1 VLQSIKKCDEAA
13 LAATLRDI
21 RLFVA
26 AYEERSFT
34 AAAAREHATQSGVS
48 QHIRKLEDALGVK
61 LFSRNKSEVTPTPAG
76 DSFYQRCLDVL
87 RSHELATRTAKGY
100 ATGLTGEIVVGL
112 MPTMTRCALAPA
124 LSAFVDTHPNTLVRI
139 IEGYSAALTQ
149 QVRAGEL
156 DFAIVPAFSG
166 MPGLKSRLFLRTPE
180 VLVSGPSAPFEHMA
194 RACLASIGALK
205 LVLPSKANTRRSLIE
220 TYCASNGVIIARIL
234 ELDAMLGTLDFVAR
248 TDWMTILPG
257 IMMAVD
263 DPGGQLKVNPI
274 HRPEFTLDLVLI
286 EPSRR
291 PMSDAA
297 SAFLELLQMEAIQ
310 LNGRWEAP
318 PQAALRPH

>member
-1 VLQSIKKCDEAA
+1 VLQSITKCDEAA

-48 QHIRKLEDALGVK
+48 QHIRNLEDTLGVK
-61 LFSRNKSEVTPTPAG
+61 LFSRNKAEVAPTPAG
-76 DSFYQRCLDVL
+76 DSFYQRCLEVL
-87 RSHELATRTAKGY
+87 RSHEMATRTVKQY
-100 ATGLTGEIVVGL
+100 AAGLTGEIVVGL
-112 MPTMTRCALAPA
+112 MPTMTRCTLAPA
-124 LSAFVDTHPNTLVRI
+124 LSAFVDTHPNMVVRI

-149 QVRAGEL
+149 QVRAGVL

-180 VLVSGPSAPFEHMA
+180 VLVSGASSPFEHLT
-194 RACLASIGALK
+194 RVCLASIGPLK
-205 LVLPSKANTRRSLIE
+205 LVLPSKANTRRNLIE
-220 TYCASNGVIIARIL
+220 TYCASNGVAVARIL

-248 TDWMTILPG
+248 TNWMTILPG

-263 DPGGQLKVNPI
+263 DPGGRLKVNPI
-274 HRPEFTLDLVLI
+274 HRPEFMLDLVLI

-291 PMSDAA
+291 PMSEAA
-297 SAFLELLQMEAIQ
+297 SVFLELLQTEAARLNERWDKLDQ
-310 LNGRWEAP
+310 LH
-318 PQAALRPH
+318 QD

>member
-1 VLQSIKKCDEAA
+1 MAGS
-13 LAATLRDI
+13 LRDI

-48 QHIRKLEDALGVK
+48 QHIRKLEDTLGVK
-61 LFSRNKSEVTPTPAG
+61 LFTRTKAEVAPTPAG
-76 DSFYQRCLDVL
+76 DNFYQRCLDVL
-87 RSHELATRTAKGY
+87 RCHEAATRTVKEY
-100 ATGLTGEIVVGL
+100 AAGLTGEVVVGL
-112 MPTMTRCALAPA
+112 MPTMTRCTLAPA
-124 LSAFVDTHPNTLVRI
+124 LSAFVDAHPNAVLRVS
-139 IEGYSAALTQ
+139 EGYSAALTQ
-149 QVRAGEL
+149 QVRAGNL

-180 VLVSGPSAPFEHMA
+180 VLVSGASSPFEHLA
-194 RACLASIGALK
+194 PVCLSSLRPLK

-220 TYCASNGVIIARIL
+220 TYCASNGVAIARII

-248 TDWMTILPG
+248 ADWMTILPG
-257 IMMAVD
+257 IMMAID
-263 DPGGQLKVNPI
+263 DAGHQLKVNPL

-291 PMSDAA
+291 PMSEAA
-297 SAFLELLQMEAIQ
+297 AVFFELLQAE
-310 LNGRWEAP
+310 
-318 PQAALRPH
+318 ALRLNARWQAPREPQE

>member
-1 VLQSIKKCDEAA
+1 LLKPITKCDEAT
-13 LAATLRDI
+13 LAGSLRDI

-48 QHIRKLEDALGVK
+48 QHIRKLEDTLGVK
-61 LFSRNKSEVTPTPAG
+61 LFSRNKAEVAPTPAG
-76 DSFYQRCLDVL
+76 DNFYQSCLEVL
-87 RSHELATRTAKGY
+87 RSHAVATRTVKEY
-100 ATGLTGEIVVGL
+100 ATGLTGEMVVGL
-112 MPTMTRCALAPA
+112 MPTMTRCTLAPA
-124 LSAFVDTHPNTLVRI
+124 LSAFVDAHPNTVVRI
-139 IEGYSAALTQ
+139 VEGYSASLTQ

-180 VLVSGPSAPFEHMA
+180 VLVSGAPSPFEHLA
-194 RACLASIGALK
+194 RVRLASIGPLK
-205 LVLPSKANTRRSLIE
+205 LVLPSKPNTRRSLIE
-220 TYCASNGVIIARIL
+220 TYCASNGVTIARVL

-248 TDWMTILPG
+248 TDWMAILPG

-263 DPGGQLKVNPI
+263 DPGRQLKVNPI
-274 HRPEFTLDLVLI
+274 DRPEFTLDLVLI

-291 PMSDAA
+291 PMSAA
-297 SAFLELLQMEAIQ
+297 ACAFLELLQTEAVR
-310 LNGRWEAP
+310 LNKR
-318 PQAALRPH
+318 

>member
-1 VLQSIKKCDEAA
+1 MVETITNCDERA
-13 LAATLRDI
+13 LAGTLRDI

-48 QHIRKLEDALGVK
+48 QHIRKLEDRLGVK
-61 LFSRNKSEVTPTPAG
+61 LFSRNKIEVAPTPAG
-76 DSFYQRCLDVL
+76 DDYYQRCIEVL
-87 RSHELATRTAKGY
+87 RSHELATRAVKQY
-100 ATGLTGEIVVGL
+100 ANGLTGEIVVGL
-112 MPTMTRCALAPA
+112 MPTMTRCTLAPA
-124 LSAFVDTHPNTLVRI
+124 LSAFVDIHPNMVVRI
-139 IEGYSAALTQ
+139 VEGYSAALTQ
-149 QVRAGEL
+149 QVRAAEL
-156 DFAIVPAFSG
+156 DFAIVPAFAG

-180 VLVSGPSAPFEHMA
+180 VLVSGPRSPNEHLA
-194 RACLASIGALK
+194 RVCLASIGPLK

-220 TYCASNGVIIARIL
+220 TYCASNGVAIARIL

-263 DPGGQLKVNPI
+263 DPSGQLKVNPI
-274 HRPEFTLDLVLI
+274 DRPEFTLDLVLI

-291 PMSDAA
+291 PMSEAA
-297 SAFLELLQMEAIQ
+297 SAFLALLQTEAVR
-310 LNGRWEAP
+310 LNKRWELP
-318 PQAALRPH
+318 PQGRA